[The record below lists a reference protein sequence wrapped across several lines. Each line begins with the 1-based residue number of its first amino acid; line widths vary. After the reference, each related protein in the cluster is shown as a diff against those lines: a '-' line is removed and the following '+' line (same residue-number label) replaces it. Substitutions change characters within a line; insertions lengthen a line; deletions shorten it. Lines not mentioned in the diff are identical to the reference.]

1 MNKPPNSNQTP
12 IQFILRAQLL
22 ARQDTRSEQGYAM
35 VIVSIVSVMMF
46 SMLAACLAVTN
57 LSKSSTN
64 AYVDGTNSFYVAESG
79 LNKRANELRQK
90 FEISNLPTG
99 TNPAEISNCFP
110 RVIAANNTSTYDPNN
125 DFECRNYRFRHG
137 NSFAILKSSGIGST
151 EVTNTTDNVNYVAY
165 TFVKP
170 NQNYATTPPTPK
182 RVDSGQP
189 FAGLNALE
197 YKYTVYSTAKKP
209 NSVNSVAST
218 ADASEIAAKSKKVAG
233 EAMSTAE
240 EALATAYDTKQ
251 ATADATNA
259 TNGANSS
266 STNIVLQMDF
276 KSRVIPLFQFAA
288 FYEDD
293 LEMDSQMPM
302 IVGGAAHTNG
312 DLLAA
317 SYGFQRST
325 DASPTYTPN
334 LLKANFQ
341 NRDLEFATKL
351 MGKVTVAGSIYDRI
365 TSTQDGW
372 RPDVCTDN
380 NKGSGQ
386 DENCG
391 VMAVYKGS
399 GDRASKDS
407 YFYFP
412 DATKNRTNPLT
423 ATEVAVFGERM
434 EDKSKAIPR
443 LNPPKPG
450 FLREKNY
457 VTNEIGLYYGKA
469 DIRVKFYPGRTV
481 GIPFNF
487 TSIQTG
493 SGCDRTTNNI
503 PVDRQG
509 GTSLKC
515 LALTKGQLRSLQQ
528 PVLATTSTTLSTND
542 LDILKALKVAIA
554 AANGTPL
561 TLYDLGQP
569 IDTTSGTLTGWKLTF
584 KNLLS
589 SGNQDLLK
597 NKKPTEIATERGSSF
612 LPPPIQIITGDTI
625 PGTIPNPLPSPAPAT
640 IPDLNTNGGFYNQLK
655 GTWMTMIQ
663 TNIKSLTYWNRDGIY
678 VEADSGN
685 KDSLIAAYAAPTTLT
700 LTSGLST
707 SDLAFKKKAAN
718 TTNTDLAGSF
728 LHQGLAADD
737 SGTNASEGGLVL
749 HATVSDDTDGDGTNN
764 ITAPTPTNE
773 TETVSRKD
781 AAGETVYRVDNYR
794 TYPTIS
800 GKRKSPY
807 AFVFSGGEELP
818 GPLTIATDQAA
829 YIQGDYNNPNVL
841 PGQIKPDIDY
851 RPSNDN
857 TTSTS
862 YRAYDRDAGT
872 TTTGRNIEGYYR
884 QPAAIIADTITILS
898 NECVNNN
905 GRVGR
910 VGIGTVNCGSST
922 NNIGST
928 EQIKIANGIAINAG
942 FLSNLMKSGT
952 RNQTTGAYTT
962 IGTNGGLNKYMRLLE
977 NWGTSSTGTYYNY
990 TGSMVSLGEPLESEE
1005 LPTGSGVPKRN
1016 FNYESRFDSFDK
1028 LPPLSPSAVYL
1039 RQDVF
1044 RRNY

>member
-1 MNKPPNSNQTP
+1 MNKQHNTNQIL
-12 IQFILRAQLL
+12 IQFVLRAQHL
-22 ARQDTRSEQGYAM
+22 ARHDTRSDRGYAM
-35 VIVSIVSVMMF
+35 LITSVVSISML
-46 SMLAACLAVTN
+46 SMLAAYMTMTN

-64 AYVDGTNSFYVAESG
+64 AYVDGTNTFYVAESG
-79 LNKRANELRQK
+79 LNRRANDLRRK

-99 TNPAEISNCFP
+99 TNPAEISTCFS
-110 RVIAANNTSTYDPNN
+110 RVIGANNTSTYDPNN
-125 DFECRNYRFRHG
+125 DFECRNYQFRHG
-137 NSFAILKSSGIGST
+137 NSSATLKSGNGST
-151 EVTNTTDNVNYVAY
+151 EIANTNDNVNYVAY

-170 NQNYATTPPTPK
+170 KQNYATTPPTPQ

-209 NSVNSVAST
+209 NSVNVVAST
-218 ADASEIAAKSKKVAG
+218 ATASEIAAKNKKVAG
-233 EAMSTAE
+233 TAMS
-240 EALATAYDTKQ
+240 ALEVTLADSYETKK
-251 ATADATNA
+251 ATADAANA
-259 TNGANSS
+259 TSGANNS
-266 STNIVLQMDF
+266 STNIVLEMDF

-302 IVGGAAHTNG
+302 IVGGPAHTNG

-317 SYGFQRST
+317 SYGFQRKYDTGST
-325 DASPTYTPN
+325 YVPN
-334 LLKANFQ
+334 QLKANFQ
-341 NRDLEFATKL
+341 NSDLEFATKL
-351 MGKVTVAGSIYDRI
+351 MGKVTVAGSIYDRV

-372 RPDVCTDN
+372 RPDVCTNN

-386 DENCG
+386 NKNCG

-399 GDRASKDS
+399 GDKANKDN

-412 DATKNRTNPLT
+412 DALEGRTTPLT
-423 ATEVAVFGERM
+423 ATEVAVFGQRM

-457 VTNEIGLYYGKA
+457 VTNETGLYYGKA
-469 DIRVKFYPGRTV
+469 DIRVKFYPGRTA
-481 GIPFNF
+481 GIPFDF
-487 TSIQTG
+487 TSIQNG
-493 SGCDRTTNNI
+493 SGCDRTANKI
-503 PVDRQG
+503 PIDRQG
-509 GTSLKC
+509 STALKC
-515 LALTKGQLRSLQQ
+515 TPLTKGQLRSLQQ

-554 AANGTPL
+554 SAGGTPL
-561 TLYDLGQP
+561 TLNDLNQS
-569 IDTTSGTLTGWKLTF
+569 IDTTSSALTGWKLTF

-589 SGNQDLLK
+589 PANQTLLK
-597 NKKPTEIATERGSSF
+597 DKKPTQIATERGSSF
-612 LPPPIQIITGDTI
+612 LPPPIQFVAGSSI

-640 IPDLNTNGGFYNQLK
+640 IPDLNTNGGFYNKLK
-655 GTWMTMIQ
+655 STWMTMLQ

-678 VEADSGN
+678 VEADSN
-685 KDSLIAAYAAPTTLT
+685 VLTTAYTAASASTLT
-700 LTSGLST
+700 LGSGLST
-707 SDLAFKKKAAN
+707 NELAFQKKAAD
-718 TTNTDLAGSF
+718 TTNSDLAGSF
-728 LHQGLAADD
+728 LHQGLAAYD
-737 SGTNASEGGLVL
+737 SGTNATEGGLVL
-749 HATVSDDTDGDGTNN
+749 HATVSDDTDGDGTDN

-773 TETVSRKD
+773 LDSVSGKN
-781 AAGETVYRVDNYR
+781 ATGATIYRVDNYR

-818 GPLTIATDQAA
+818 GPLTISTDQAA

-841 PGQIKPDIDY
+841 PGQIKPDLDY
-851 RPSNDN
+851 QPSNDN
-857 TTSTS
+857 TTSTT
-862 YRAYDRDAGT
+862 YRAYNQAAGT

-910 VGIGTVNCGSST
+910 AGTGTVNCGSST
-922 NNIGST
+922 TDIGSGT
-928 EQIKIANGIAINAG
+928 KVTNGIAINAG
-942 FLSNLMKSGT
+942 FLSNLMRSGI
-952 RNQTTGAYTT
+952 RNPTTGAYTT
-962 IGTNGGLNKYMRLLE
+962 IGNNGGLNKYMRLLE

-990 TGSMVSLGEPLESEE
+990 TGSMISLGEPLESEE

-1016 FNYESRFDSFDK
+1016 FNYESRFDTFDK
-1028 LPPLSPSAVYL
+1028 LPPLAPSAVYL
-1039 RQDVF
+1039 QQDVF
-1044 RRNY
+1044 KRNY